1 MKWGLVAFWPEARS
15 PWLTEENRGNAV
27 AKVKVLV
34 ANQPRLMRELVLEM
48 ITDHDDIEVVGEVA
62 QEASILEKVDEF
74 RPEFLITTLRRSEA
88 MPALCDLLWE
98 RFPRLKVIALQS
110 ESNDSVLYWVNLNVQ
125 ATRIETSEKGILDVL
140 QGRTGTQQEKESDSS
155 SKVN

>member
-1 MKWGLVAFWPEARS
+1 
-15 PWLTEENRGNAV
+15 V
-27 AKVKVLV
+27 AKVRVLV

-48 ITDHDDIEVVGEVA
+48 ITDHEDIEVVGEVA
-62 QEASILEKVDEF
+62 QEGSILEKVDEV
-74 RPEFLITTLRRSEA
+74 RPEFLIMTLRRSEA
-88 MPALCDLLWE
+88 KPALCDLLWE

-110 ESNDSVLYWVNLNVQ
+110 ESNDSILYWVNFNVQ

-140 QGRTGTQQEKESDSS
+140 RGRTDARQEEESDSS